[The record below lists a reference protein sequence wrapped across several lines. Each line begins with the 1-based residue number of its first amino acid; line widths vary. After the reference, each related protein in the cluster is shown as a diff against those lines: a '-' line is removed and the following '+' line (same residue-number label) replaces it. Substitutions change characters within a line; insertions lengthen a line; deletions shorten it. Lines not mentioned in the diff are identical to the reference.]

1 MLLYHV
7 SERDILCTWSLETLI
22 QKVQHGF
29 DFILMQK
36 GIVKDKAGEH
46 ISDQDLV
53 MLYQ

>member
-7 SERDILCTWSLETLI
+7 PERDILCAWSLETLI
-22 QKVQHGF
+22 QKVKHGF

-36 GIVKDKAGEH
+36 GIGKDKAGEY